1 MRDGRGRVEGSQE
14 DAKVELIVGTCWDM
28 IVWSLNDGHYYWSE
42 SDILALRTR
51 ST

>member
-1 MRDGRGRVEGSQE
+1 MV
-14 DAKVELIVGTCWDM
+14 VLIVLACADGV

-42 SDILALRTR
+42 SMILYGSQ